1 MLQPFTTDRNH
12 WRSKLFKVVFESD
25 TRAGRLFDI
34 VLLGLILISLLVVML
49 QSMPEY
55 QAKYGNYLYIT
66 EWILTILFTIEYIL
80 RCISVKLPFKYTGS
94 FYGVVDIISILPTYV
109 SILFPQSQ
117 YLLAVRGLRL
127 MRVFRVFKLTHFVRE
142 SMGIVMAMRASAKRI
157 SVFLA
162 FVFLLSI
169 VLGSI
174 VYVVESPY
182 NDKFN
187 SIPQSVYWSIVTITT
202 VGYGDISPITPAG
215 KVLASLIM
223 LLGYAIIAV
232 PTGIVTVELSRA
244 ASREGH
250 SKKICPHCAATKH
263 EPDAVFCK
271 YCGYLLEEEG
281 Q

>member
-1 MLQPFTTDRNH
+1 MQQPYTTNSNH
-12 WRSKLFKVVFESD
+12 WRYKLFKIVFEND

-34 VLLGLILISLLVVML
+34 ALLVLILLSLIVVTL
-49 QSMPEY
+49 QSLPSY
-55 QAKYGNYLYIT
+55 QAKYGAYLYFV
-66 EWILTILFTIEYIL
+66 EWCITILFTIEYIL
-80 RCISVKLPFKYTGS
+80 RCLSVKQPVKYTGS
-94 FYGVVDIISILPTYV
+94 FYGLVDIVAILPTYL

-127 MRVFRVFKLTHFVRE
+127 MRVFTIFKLTHFVRE
-142 SMGIVMAMRASAKRI
+142 SMGIVLAMRASAKRI

-215 KVLASLIM
+215 KALASLIM

-244 ASREGH
+244 TSREGT
-250 SKKICPHCAATKH
+250 SKKACPHCAATNH
-263 EPDAVFCK
+263 EKDAAFCK
-271 YCGYLLEEEG
+271 YCGYPLEE
-281 Q
+281 QQL